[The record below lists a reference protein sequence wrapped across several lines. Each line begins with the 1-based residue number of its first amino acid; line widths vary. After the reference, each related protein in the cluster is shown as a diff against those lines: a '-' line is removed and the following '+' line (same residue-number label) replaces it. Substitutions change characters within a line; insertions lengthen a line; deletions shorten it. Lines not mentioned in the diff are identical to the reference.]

1 MITHCRVKNQY
12 CRKPKCDL
20 SKPIRRKI
28 EIQWKKNQLNP
39 TYLVREKSFRGNSI
53 HEKARFTKYVESSEQ
68 NSSLTPLLRRWCAFF
83 QLSPI
88 AMTGKRQGLQ
98 RRQAHN
104 LPIKKSLLITFY
116 GFTNF

>member
-1 MITHCRVKNQY
+1 MSEIKIVVNL
-12 CRKPKCDL
+12 KCDL

-68 NSSLTPLLRRWCAFF
+68 NSSLTPILRRWCAFF
-83 QLSPI
+83 GCLQSPWPEI
-88 AMTGKRQGLQ
+88 KTGTAEAKGTPP
-98 RRQAHN
+98 N
-104 LPIKKSLLITFY
+104 IKIFC
-116 GFTNF
+116 